1 MSHSIHLRKRASSS
15 SAVRSRVRI
24 KDCRHLQAPPRA
36 RRQALSEKLEGQWR
50 ELRRHAT
57 IERDPETMLW
67 LRSEVDRRKRQ
78 AEAAGKH
85 DSNS

>member
-1 MSHSIHLRKRASSS
+1 MSHFVHQRGRASSL
-15 SAVRSRVRI
+15 SAGCSRS
-24 KDCRHLQAPPRA
+24 KDCRRLQTPPRV
-36 RRQALSEKLEGQWR
+36 RRDVQAERLEGQWR

-57 IERDPETMLW
+57 IERDPGTMLW
-67 LRSEVDRRKRQ
+67 LRSELDRRKRQ